1 MGVQIIGTFT
11 GQTNGSVTTVDNTL
25 EFLAIAESID
35 TLNFNIGTHLATMN
49 SFNVAQWSAQG
60 LATPGSPI
68 AVLAAQGKALTN
80 MSAMMASMMQ
90 TQSEIATKLTGMQ
103 VGLAQVSSQ
112 MAAGVTTSQ
121 VHLAETIKNNKFQ
134 QKTTNAALVR
144 SGIEPTVVAPASL
157 PDTIKET
164 IDAVG
169 PLKAAMATANLVEQS
184 IGSAISW
191 TTTTVKN
198 IIAESYIGTA
208 AANAFSTVKG
218 WIGITK
224 PDETVKK
231 AAAEA
236 SAAASAPFLGGK

>member
-1 MGVQIIGTFT
+1 MGVQIIGTFA
-11 GQTNGSVTTVDNTL
+11 GQTNGQVTTIDNTI

-49 SFNVAQWSAQG
+49 TFNVNQWSAAG
-60 LATPGSPI
+60 LTTPGSPI

-80 MSAMMASMMQ
+80 ISLMMASMMQ
-90 TQSEIATKLTGMQ
+90 TQSEIAAKLSGVQ

-121 VHLAETIKNNKFQ
+121 VQLAETIKNNKFQ
-134 QKTTNAALVR
+134 QQTTNAALVR
-144 SGIEPTVVAPASL
+144 SNIAPTVVEPSTLPA
-157 PDTIKET
+157 TIQET
-164 IDAVG
+164 ITTVA
-169 PLKAAMATANLVEQS
+169 PLKAAMAASNLVEQS
-184 IGSAISW
+184 IGSAVGW
-191 TTTTVKN
+191 TTTTVTN
-198 IIAESYIGTA
+198 MISETFIGRA
-208 AANAFSTVKG
+208 AADAFSTVKG

-236 SAAASAPFLGGK
+236 SATAAKAALGGT

>member
-1 MGVQIIGTFT
+1 MGVQIIGTFS
-11 GQTNGSVTTVDNTL
+11 GQTNGQVTTVDNTL
-25 EFLAIAESID
+25 EFVAIATAVD
-35 TLNFNIGTHLATMN
+35 KLTLAVTTQLTTLNTFEVN
-49 SFNVAQWSAQG
+49 QWSAAG
-60 LATPGSPI
+60 LTQPGTPI

-90 TQSEIATKLTGMQ
+90 TQSEIAAKLAGMQ

-112 MAAGVTTSQ
+112 VAAGVTTSQ

-134 QKTTNAALVR
+134 QQTTNAALVR
-144 SGIEPTVVAPASL
+144 SGIEPTTVAPASL
-157 PDTIKET
+157 STTITDTVNTVAPI
-164 IDAVG
+164 
-169 PLKAAMATANLVEQS
+169 KAAMAATNLVEQS
-184 IGSAISW
+184 IGSAVSW
-191 TTTTVKN
+191 TTTTVTN
-198 IIAESYIGTA
+198 MIAESFIGTA
-208 AANAFSTVKG
+208 AASAFSTVKG